1 MEPCAARH
9 TLCGQQHGWERLSH
23 SMLLGKTRENAGLA
37 HLRMVK

>member
-23 SMLLGKTRENAGLA
+23 SLLLGEDARKPWSCAS
-37 HLRMVK
+37 